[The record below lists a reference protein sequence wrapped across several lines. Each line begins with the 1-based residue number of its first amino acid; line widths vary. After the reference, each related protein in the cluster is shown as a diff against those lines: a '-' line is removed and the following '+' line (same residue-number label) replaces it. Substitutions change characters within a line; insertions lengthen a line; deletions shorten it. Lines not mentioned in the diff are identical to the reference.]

1 LIVPGMLCLVMSAVV
16 VLCCKPLERKS
27 TADSVIVALLLLSI
41 AALPVI
47 YLSKR
52 DIVHDGLHIFLFLG
66 GLAAN
71 MKAMPLTRRDQKY
84 LSPLN
89 ILDGFSEAIII
100 YDKKGRVVY
109 VHDGLKAIRL
119 SDRLEDIYTRLMEA
133 GALNDS
139 GSLSEGRITI
149 GDGKPVHL
157 QYRGSILQAKDKV
170 FGRIITLRD
179 VSEMVE
185 LQMELSG
192 KNRQLELAFERKQ
205 RVTKAIRHLAM
216 EKERARILDKVN
228 SAANAYIGR
237 IRQDVARL
245 ESEAAAGPGFHHR
258 VRMMNDQ
265 LLDFTRS
272 AIEEIR
278 ATVKKLNLKPAA
290 REKPEDME

>member
-1 LIVPGMLCLVMSAVV
+1 MPRCRQSWCSLQTS
-16 VLCCKPLERKS
+16 ERKS
-27 TADSVIVALLLLSI
+27 TATLSLSRLLLSI

-139 GSLSEGRITI
+139 GLGRPITI

-157 QYRGSILQAKDKV
+157 QYSSILQAKDKV

-185 LQMELSG
+185 RNVLSG
-192 KNRQLELAFERKQ
+192 KNRQLEL
-205 RVTKAIRHLAM
+205 L
-216 EKERARILDKVN
+216 
-228 SAANAYIGR
+228 
-237 IRQDVARL
+237 
-245 ESEAAAGPGFHHR
+245 
-258 VRMMNDQ
+258 
-265 LLDFTRS
+265 
-272 AIEEIR
+272 
-278 ATVKKLNLKPAA
+278 
-290 REKPEDME
+290 